1 MSPPKSVTLSPRDL
15 EIAGKIWLCFKAEP
29 QIDYQ
34 KLAQVAGF
42 KNAASASACWGPIKK
57 KLMGQ
62 VGDGKTSSTSTPS
75 SARNK
80 RKAVPSYLD
89 DNDDDDEFP
98 STPTPKAK
106 KAKKAVSSVRV
117 KGHSSSPAVH
127 EISDNEE
134 AGGKLAVKRE
144 DKFDDEQLATMNYFN
159 TLDPDEPFI

>member
-1 MSPPKSVTLSPRDL
+1 M
-15 EIAGKIWLCFKAEP
+15 
-29 QIDYQ
+29 
-34 KLAQVAGF
+34 AQVAGF

-57 KLMGQ
+57 KLMVQ

-75 SARNK
+75 SARSK
-80 RKAVPSYLD
+80 RKGSSSYTD

-106 KAKKAVSSVRV
+106 KAKKAISSARV

-127 EISDNEE
+127 EISDNEKV
-134 AGGKLAVKRE
+134 GGKLAVKRV
-144 DKFDDEQLATMNYFN
+144 DKFDDEQLDTMNYFN

>member
-1 MSPPKSVTLSPRDL
+1 M
-15 EIAGKIWLCFKAEP
+15 
-29 QIDYQ
+29 
-34 KLAQVAGF
+34 AQVAGF